1 MDLKRKGSSEDN
13 ANGSKKS
20 KSEGDVYE
28 DYHSKRKAVCNSV
41 QDFKFNKK
49 RVRMISEFDELPDG
63 CKAVM
68 YWMFREQRVEGRL
81 SYWFPLILFIRNVK
95 QFSIFNK
102 SCIQLLV
109 IRFFNLI
116 FCSFLSDQNSV
127 RFSLLLQHIICY

>member
-28 DYHSKRKAVCNSV
+28 DYHSKRKAVCDSV

-81 SYWFPLILFIRNVK
+81 SYWFPLIPFMGIVK
-95 QFSIFNK
+95 QFSIFNT
-102 SCIQLLV
+102 SCIQLSV
-109 IRFFNLI
+109 IMFLI
-116 FCSFLSDQNSV
+116 
-127 RFSLLLQHIICY
+127 